1 MPINVLADANI
12 PELKHYLGTGVNIRT
27 FQGRSLARTDLDAV
41 DALLV
46 RSVTPVGEALLQ
58 GSSVKFVGTATSGF
72 EHVDRDYL
80 KQEGIPFAHAP
91 GSNANSVVEYVLAA
105 IAEDDRRLENLFA
118 GGRVGVVGFGHVG
131 RALVRRLE
139 ALGIR
144 YVCYDPW
151 LEPASIPNRVE
162 WHEVLRSDVVSL
174 HCELTTQTPWP
185 SHHLIGEGE
194 LRGMSAQSLLVNA
207 SRGAVID
214 NTALQQ
220 ALSAGT
226 APRTVLDVW
235 EGEPVISA
243 GLLQQVFIGSPH
255 IAGYSLDGKVLATA
269 MLCSALQEVL
279 EVGDGAAQSPLP
291 ALPTLSAQAGVEG
304 VSLVRILLRQSYDI
318 LRDDALL
325 RDALVDADPAQA
337 RQRFDE
343 LRRNY
348 RPRRE
353 LAGRQVLAEEL
364 SAEDRSLIE
373 ALGCHPVDSADR
385 V

>member
-12 PELKHYLGTGVNIRT
+12 PELLHYLGAGVTVRT
-27 FQGRSLARTDLDAV
+27 FQGRLLGRDDLDAV

-72 EHVDRDYL
+72 EHVDRAWL
-80 KQEGIPFAHAP
+80 KQAGIAFAHAP

-105 IAEDDRRLENLFA
+105 IAEDDHRLENLFS

-162 WHEVLRSDVVSL
+162 WDELLRSDVVSL
-174 HCELTTQTPWP
+174 HCELTTQAPWP
-185 SHHLIGEGE
+185 SCHLIGEVE
-194 LRGMSAQSLLVNA
+194 LRGMSAQSLLINA
-207 SRGAVID
+207 SRGDVID
-214 NTALQQ
+214 SAALQR
-220 ALSAGT
+220 ALLAGS

-235 EGEPVISA
+235 EGEPAISA
-243 GLLQQVFIGSPH
+243 DLLQKVFIGTPH
-255 IAGYSLDGKVLATA
+255 VAGYSLDGKVLATA
-269 MLCSALQEVL
+269 MLCSAMRATLDISDSAPQP
-279 EVGDGAAQSPLP
+279 PLP
-291 ALPTLSAQAGVEG
+291 AMSAVCVDTAVEG
-304 VSLVRILLRQSYDI
+304 VSLMRTLLRQSYDI

-325 RDALVDADPAQA
+325 REALLGADPAQA
-337 RQRFDE
+337 RLRFDE

-353 LAGRQVLAEEL
+353 LAGRQVFAGEL
-364 SAEDRSLIE
+364 SAEDRRLVE
-373 ALGCHPVDSADR
+373 ALGCSLVENAGTT
-385 V
+385 